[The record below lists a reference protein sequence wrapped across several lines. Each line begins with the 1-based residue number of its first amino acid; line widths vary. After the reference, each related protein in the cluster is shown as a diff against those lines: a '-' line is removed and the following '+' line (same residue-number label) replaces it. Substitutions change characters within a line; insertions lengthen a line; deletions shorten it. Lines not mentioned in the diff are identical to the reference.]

1 VFVIFSWVRVAR
13 RCAAPFSLHLTL
25 HLVAAIKALL
35 ERNKGI
41 RKTIDATQVPPFIDS
56 RLPESPSFHS
66 ILQSTYN
73 VASDLSQLTEPDTA
87 AQDVA
92 ESVASMWRIG
102 RTDSNPFYSVSNVSN
117 LSSSLAQSS
126 SIQAEIRA
134 RVSIAPSSTVHAAV
148 LPSDVQEM
156 VQNRDQLH
164 HKLLS
169 ELKGADRELLA
180 VMESKKRL
188 SAELHSKLQALMAL
202 SAKIDVADPSRKIG
216 LNLHQTLQEADEW
229 VAIKLAV
236 PQIASEAAGVLAD
249 LNSRLSAAVEVE
261 KRLETPPLMSV
272 PRNIPLLRQH
282 EIASLENQLARLAE
296 EESAASELIQ
306 TFGDERLKL
315 EVELRARQ
323 ELNFRL
329 EELKQLKS
337 QIFGVAEQRAAVVS
351 KINLLAEY
359 GDTEEQK
366 EEQATKRAEE
376 RQLSK
381 RIFELQA
388 KQKTVTQQIIDVSA
402 TFPEVSILARK
413 VVPQLAVGEID
424 DLVVQRTVL

>member
-1 VFVIFSWVRVAR
+1 
-13 RCAAPFSLHLTL
+13 
-25 HLVAAIKALL
+25 
-35 ERNKGI
+35 
-41 RKTIDATQVPPFIDS
+41 
-56 RLPESPSFHS
+56 
-66 ILQSTYN
+66 
-73 VASDLSQLTEPDTA
+73 
-87 AQDVA
+87 
-92 ESVASMWRIG
+92 
-102 RTDSNPFYSVSNVSN
+102 
-117 LSSSLAQSS
+117 
-126 SIQAEIRA
+126 
-134 RVSIAPSSTVHAAV
+134 
-148 LPSDVQEM
+148 
-156 VQNRDQLH
+156 
-164 HKLLS
+164 
-169 ELKGADRELLA
+169 
-180 VMESKKRL
+180 
-188 SAELHSKLQALMAL
+188 
-202 SAKIDVADPSRKIG
+202 
-216 LNLHQTLQEADEW
+216 
-229 VAIKLAV
+229 
-236 PQIASEAAGVLAD
+236 
-249 LNSRLSAAVEVE
+249 
-261 KRLETPPLMSV
+261 MSV

-424 DLVVQRTVL
+424 DLVFQRTVL

>member
-1 VFVIFSWVRVAR
+1 
-13 RCAAPFSLHLTL
+13 
-25 HLVAAIKALL
+25 
-35 ERNKGI
+35 
-41 RKTIDATQVPPFIDS
+41 VPPFIDS